1 MARRNKRP
9 KQVAALTHGEASR
22 KNLPTAEHQAVLAKG
37 DREPI
42 PVTYERNR
50 DLDPQLMWRG
60 KDEQDWR
67 SLVVPAPQLF
77 IQDKLKPKVLIDDLV
92 RRSKADQ
99 AADEPQVDLFADFNG
114 LPDENARTEFYQHDA
129 NWTNRMILG
138 DSLPPPC
145 SRNCGASLTPG
156 GGVASARDDS
166 SSSMDLLR
174 QAGESLAGRIEHV
187 RLGPLDVHDVSAELA
202 PATTLWVR
210 GGFPDSLTAA
220 SDEDSMAL
228 RRNLI
233 QTYLERDVSEFTGR
247 RIPAQT
253 LERLWTMLAHS
264 QGQLLNASKLAGSL
278 AVSGPT
284 VTTYIDLLAD
294 LLLVRRLP
302 PLHANVRKRLVKS
315 PKVYVRDSGIV
326 HALLGIASHDA
337 LIGHPVA
344 GASWEGFVIENLLA
358 RAPAGTR
365 ASFYGTRSGAEMD
378 LVLEFPGGRDT
389 WAIEV
394 KLGLT
399 PKVARG
405 FHSACEDIA
414 PTSAFV
420 VYAGAER
427 YPLAANVEVIGLRE
441 LAAMV
446 AAVG

>member
-1 MARRNKRP
+1 MIPRHAQQAVHVALARQAAVALIGPR
-9 KQVAALTHGEASR
+9 QVGKTTLAHAIAERSGAVYLDLEASADR
-22 KNLPTAEHQAVLAKG
+22 AKLADARLFLAEH
-37 DREPI
+37 E
-42 PVTYERNR
+42 NR
-50 DLDPQLMWRG
+50 
-60 KDEQDWR
+60 
-67 SLVVPAPQLF
+67 LVVLDEIHRAPALF
-77 IQDKLKPKVLIDDLV
+77 PELRGVIDAG
-92 RRSKADQ
+92 RRRGQ
-99 AADEPQVDLFADFNG
+99 
-114 LPDENARTEFYQHDA
+114 RTGRFL
-129 NWTNRMILG
+129 ILG
-138 DSLPPPC
+138 
-145 SRNCGASLTPG
+145 
-156 GGVASARDDS
+156 SA
-166 SSSMDLLR
+166 SMDLLR

-210 GGFPDSLTAA
+210 GGFPDSLTAP

-228 RRNLI
+228 RRNLV

-247 RIPAQT
+247 RIPAET

-302 PLHANVRKRLVKS
+302 PLHVNVRKRLVKS

-358 RAPAGTR
+358 RAPAGTK

-378 LVLEFPGGRDT
+378 LVLEFPGGRET

-394 KLGLT
+394 KLGLA

-414 PTSAFV
+414 PTSVFV

-441 LAAMV
+441 LAAVV

>member
-1 MARRNKRP
+1 MIPRYAQQAVHVALARQAAVALIGPR
-9 KQVAALTHGEASR
+9 QVGKTTLAHAIAEQSGAVYLDLEASADR
-22 KNLPTAEHQAVLAKG
+22 AKLADARLFLAEHE
-37 DREPI
+37 DR
-42 PVTYERNR
+42 
-50 DLDPQLMWRG
+50 
-60 KDEQDWR
+60 
-67 SLVVPAPQLF
+67 LVVLDEIHRAPALF
-77 IQDKLKPKVLIDDLV
+77 PELRGVIDAG
-92 RRSKADQ
+92 RRRGQ
-99 AADEPQVDLFADFNG
+99 
-114 LPDENARTEFYQHDA
+114 RTGRFL
-129 NWTNRMILG
+129 ILG
-138 DSLPPPC
+138 
-145 SRNCGASLTPG
+145 
-156 GGVASARDDS
+156 SA
-166 SSSMDLLR
+166 SMDLLR

-187 RLGPLDVHDVSAELA
+187 RLGPLDVHDVSAEVA

-210 GGFPDSLTAA
+210 GGFPDSLTAG

-247 RIPAQT
+247 RIPAET

-302 PLHANVRKRLVKS
+302 PLHVNVRKRLVKS

-358 RAPAGTR
+358 RAPAGTK

-394 KLGLT
+394 KLGLA
-399 PKVARG
+399 PKVTRG

-427 YPLAANVEVIGLRE
+427 YPLAANAEVIGLRE
-441 LAAMV
+441 LASMV
-446 AAVG
+446 AAPVP